1 MVLECVDHPVLDG
14 TANEKRIRKLN
25 KNVKDRSQ

>member
-1 MVLECVDHPVLDG
+1 MVSECVDHPVLDG
-14 TANEKRIRKLN
+14 TANENRIKKLS